1 MRRILLVMLAV
12 IVLCLGGCKEQ
23 KKEVI
28 NPDTKIENPTDSS
41 ADKQSMQEYVLYYTD
56 SQAEKLY
63 PVTNEAIPENA
74 DDPLFVMRE
83 LMKTGGSNDG
93 KLINVIPPQ
102 TSLNSCELSDGVCRV
117 DLSEEFLSIEGSATQ
132 KMAVY
137 SIVNTL
143 CRVKGVY
150 SVQFVIDGELVEIFG
165 NYLFDEPFEADMS
178 LVGE

>member
-1 MRRILLVMLAV
+1 M
-12 IVLCLGGCKEQ
+12 
-23 KKEVI
+23 
-28 NPDTKIENPTDSS
+28 
-41 ADKQSMQEYVLYYTD
+41 
-56 SQAEKLY
+56 
-63 PVTNEAIPENA
+63 
-74 DDPLFVMRE
+74 
-83 LMKTGGSNDG
+83 
-93 KLINVIPPQ
+93 
-102 TSLNSCELSDGVCRV
+102 